1 MAVTML
7 CLLSI
12 APVPADDT
20 PESEG
25 TESLAASQYL
35 QQLAA
40 VRGGLGIPKNW
51 TRRSTYDSQVTV
63 GSAVRAGNVVSRDRN
78 SAPAPMKYVLFEPAV
93 FSGSA
98 VLWIDGAGTARFCES
113 GRSSENVMPVT
124 IVNQLLEAGFAVIC
138 VDLPSAVRQSGSK
151 SDSGAAVASLMAI
164 RVRAT
169 LAAAAAVMPHVSK
182 LHVVGTGEAGPAT
195 LMAAA
200 FFGDFSNA
208 ERQRIVEVIGDVH
221 SVMSDQKPDPP
232 VHSEFPEAE
241 PFGGLVGIVG
251 LTRSV
256 KLTIAGTQK
265 IPAAELKL
273 LQDSLSQSATPA
285 EAKLLPELL
294 TDEMILDLVIPKSR

>member
-1 MAVTML
+1 
-7 CLLSI
+7 
-12 APVPADDT
+12 
-20 PESEG
+20 
-25 TESLAASQYL
+25 
-35 QQLAA
+35 
-40 VRGGLGIPKNW
+40 
-51 TRRSTYDSQVTV
+51 
-63 GSAVRAGNVVSRDRN
+63 
-78 SAPAPMKYVLFEPAV
+78 MKYVLFEPAV

-113 GRSSENVMPVT
+113 GRSSDNVMPVS
-124 IVNQLLEAGFAVIC
+124 IVNQLLDAGFAIIC
-138 VDLPSAVRQSGSK
+138 VDLPPAVTPPDSN
-151 SDSGAAVASLMAI
+151 SDSGSAVASLMAV

-169 LAAAAAVMPHVSK
+169 LSAVAAAMPHVSQ

-221 SVMSDQKPDPP
+221 SFNADDKSNPP
-232 VHSEFPEAE
+232 VHSIFPEAE
-241 PFGGLVGIVG
+241 PFGGVVGIVG
-251 LTRSV
+251 LTRNV

-273 LQDSLSQSATPA
+273 LQDSLSQSGAP
-285 EAKLLPELL
+285 EQAKLLPELL